1 METTNSTL
9 QWRSASL
16 KRMQVTTLSM
26 LVVAGLINNLD
37 RSALA
42 IANPLI
48 SQELS
53 LSPAQM
59 GVLLSA
65 FSLIYACSQL
75 PVGLLL
81 DRVGA
86 RLVLGWGLI
95 IWSSAQ
101 AFCGLANSFTQLLIG
116 RAVLGVGESPHYPAS
131 AKAVSEWFDKEKRGG
146 PTGLFLIAG
155 TVAPALAPPLLTFMM
170 LTMGWRGMFI
180 VLGGLGIALGCAWLT
195 FYRNRDQLSHLLPE
209 ASVQKSQ
216 PINFKEWLGLFRSL
230 NTWAMIFGSAG
241 VIYTIWLFMSWLP
254 VYLQMER
261 HVSIAAAG
269 WMAAIP
275 YALGTVGQL
284 SCGFLMDAL
293 ARRGFSI
300 SASRK
305 IPVCGGLVGAGI
317 ATLVAAYTPSLTV
330 ALIAISMSM
339 FFIYFANVGTWAM
352 VGVMVDTR
360 FVASMGSLLTFGGY
374 LGGSAAPIVTGVLV
388 EQTSSF
394 SLALSI
400 SSILAF
406 ASAVIYGVALKM
418 KN

>member
-1 METTNSTL
+1 MDTTNSTL
-9 QWRSASL
+9 QWRAASL

-180 VLGGLGIALGCAWLT
+180 VLGALGIALGCAWLM
-195 FYRNRDQLSHLLPE
+195 FYRNRDQLSHLLPV
-209 ASVQKSQ
+209 ASVEKTR
-216 PINFKEWLGLFRSL
+216 PINFAEWLGLFKSL

-261 HVSIAAAG
+261 HVSIATAG

-330 ALIAISMSM
+330 ALIAISTSM

-400 SSILAF
+400 SSVLAF
-406 ASAVIYGVALKM
+406 ASAVIYGVALKI